1 MTVLTLRRRAF
12 RLGAIAALALAGAL
26 AAGPRPADA
35 QQLTVAVD
43 DVAVDGDEVTVR
55 VQVPPEFSDRTLDAR
70 DFRVYENDRLVE
82 AAIWA
87 WADLPTEV
95 VLVIDTSGSMAG
107 EPLEAARQ
115 AARQFVERLPDTAE
129 VALVSFGSSSQ
140 VVAPIDAGRSALD
153 GALAGLEAEGE
164 TALFDAASLVAEVFS
179 ADPEVRRIAVLL
191 SDGADTVSNATAVEG
206 ALALAATGAEVHAV
220 ALQSSEGDRDALAT
234 LVRPAGGSVVEAAEL
249 GDLAAVYA
257 GIADELLGHYTLT
270 YRTDE
275 AGTISLGIV
284 VSRGDLTAVGTAA
297 YEGPPAVTVP
307 TSAAA
312 PGSTVAGTTGTSPA
326 VPMPAPEVRVVPEPG
341 LLSQPWVMW
350 GGIGALVVGL
360 LAGAVLLAKAG
371 RDRRPA
377 VADVAPVVAGGAKR
391 MLSFLSHGAEAAAE
405 GVLASRRASGLDA
418 ALDRAG
424 ITLRPA
430 EFVVLAAAVGVSA
443 VAVGLTFA
451 GPIGGA
457 ILGVLALA
465 APRVALKVMTAR
477 RRAAFKEQLEGTL
490 QMMASSLRAGYGLLQ
505 AIRTAGEESES
516 PTAEEFD
523 RVVVENRLGRPLVQ
537 SLAAMADR
545 MEDDDLRWVVEAI
558 DIQQEVG
565 GNLAEVLDTVNT
577 TIRDRNQIRRQI
589 KALSAEGRM
598 SAIIL
603 LALPFA
609 IGGFISMLT
618 PDYIAELTS
627 SALGIVMIVAGL
639 VLMGFGALWIRK
651 IVKVEF

>member
-1 MTVLTLRRRAF
+1 MTGLALRRRAF

-35 QQLTVAVD
+35 QQPAVTIE

-55 VQVPPEFSDRTLDAR
+55 LQVPPELGDRTLAAG
-70 DFRVYENDRLVE
+70 DFRVYENDRPVE

-95 VLVIDTSGSMAG
+95 VLLIDTSGSMEG
-107 EPLEAARQ
+107 EPLAAARQ
-115 AARQFVERLPDTAE
+115 AARQFVERLPDTAD
-129 VALVSFGSSSQ
+129 VALVSFGSTSQ
-140 VVAPIDAGRSALD
+140 VVAPIDAGRSAVD
-153 GALAGLEAEGE
+153 GALGALEAEGE
-164 TALFDAASLVAEVFS
+164 TALYDAASLVSGVFTG
-179 ADPEVRRIAVLL
+179 DPDVRRIAVLL
-191 SDGADTVSNATAVEG
+191 SDGSDTVSEASSVEAG
-206 ALALAATGAEVHAV
+206 LALAATGAEVHAV
-220 ALQSSEGDRDALAT
+220 ALQSSEGDRDALEA

-257 GIADELLGHYTLT
+257 SIADELLGYYTLT

-275 AGTISLGIV
+275 TGTVSLGIV
-284 VSRGDLTAVGTAA
+284 VTRGGVTAVGTAS
-297 YEGPPAVTVP
+297 YDGRPAAPVT
-307 TSAAA
+307 TSAAG
-312 PGSTVAGTTGTSPA
+312 PGSTVAGTAGTAPA
-326 VPMPAPEVRVVPEPG
+326 IPMPAPEVRIAPEPG
-341 LLSQPWVMW
+341 LLSQPWIMW
-350 GGIGALVVGL
+350 GGIGALVVGML
-360 LAGAVLLAKAG
+360 VGTLLLAKAG

-377 VADVAPVVAGGAKR
+377 VSDVAPAVTGGAKR
-391 MLSFLSHGAEAAAE
+391 MLSFLSRGAEAAAE
-405 GVLASRRASGLDA
+405 GVLQNRRASGLDG

-430 EFVVLAAAVGVSA
+430 EFVVMAAAFGVSA
-443 VAVGLTFA
+443 VALGLILA
-451 GPIGGA
+451 GPIGGV

-465 APRVALKVMTAR
+465 APRVGLHVMTAR
-477 RRAAFKEQLEGTL
+477 RRTAFKEQLEGTL

-505 AIRTAGEESES
+505 AIRTAGEESPS

-558 DIQQEVG
+558 DIQQDVG

-589 KALSAEGRM
+589 RALSAEGKM

-603 LALPFA
+603 LALPFG
-609 IGGFISMLT
+609 IGGFIYMLT
-618 PDYIAELTS
+618 PDYIAELTTS
-627 SALGIVMIVAGL
+627 TLGIVMIVAGL